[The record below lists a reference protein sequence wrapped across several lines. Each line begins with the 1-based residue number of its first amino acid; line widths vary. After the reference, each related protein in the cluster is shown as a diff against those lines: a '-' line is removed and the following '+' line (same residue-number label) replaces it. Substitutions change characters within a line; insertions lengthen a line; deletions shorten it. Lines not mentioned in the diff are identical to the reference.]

1 MNVTQ
6 KAAMLNFQANMESS
20 EMSNEQA
27 GRARDKKIEKQ
38 MSALDKQNDAANGR
52 ATAGDIQGGASA
64 TAGALGAAAAIC
76 MCIPGLQ
83 IVGAVLGAVAA
94 GIMLAGYLG
103 TRGTEQ
109 NAAELDHDAGVQN
122 VAAEQLDADID
133 KAQEERRES
142 RTKVQQQLQAALQQE
157 QQTQETRRMTFS

>member
-6 KAAMLNFQANMESS
+6 KAAILNYQANMESS
-20 EMSNEQA
+20 ELSSDRA
-27 GRARDKKIEKQ
+27 SRARDKKIEKQ
-38 MSALDKQNDAANGR
+38 MDALDKQNDAANGR
-52 ATAGDIQGGASA
+52 ATAGDVQGGASA
-64 TAGALGAAAAIC
+64 AAGALGAAAAIC

-103 TRGTEQ
+103 TRGEEKK
-109 NAAELDHDAGVQN
+109 AAELDHDAGVQN

-133 KAQEERRES
+133 KAQEERRERRS
-142 RTKVQQQLQAALQQE
+142 KVQQQLQTALQQE
-157 QQTQETRRMTFS
+157 QQMQETKRMTFS